1 MVGLV
6 EESATMRVTHREEA
20 RMRGDDH
27 QQAGMWSYI
36 APEQRVP
43 ADHPLRPIRA
53 MVDTILA
60 ELSPAFAPLYSPV
73 GRPSI
78 PPEKLLRA
86 LLQQVL
92 YSTRSERL
100 LMEQLD
106 YNLLFRW
113 FVGLNMD
120 DAVWDPTVF
129 TKNRERLL
137 AGDIAEAFFARVLAQ
152 ARQRGLLSDEHFTV
166 DGTLIEAWASLKS
179 FKRTD
184 APVEP
189 PDDPG
194 NPTVDFHGERRSNVT
209 HGSTTDPDARL
220 VRKAKGH
227 EAKLAYQGH
236 VLMDNRHGLAVEG
249 CVTRASGYGER
260 AAALEM
266 LGHVATTH
274 RVTVGADKGY
284 DTRDFVEAL
293 RLVQVTPQGSAPGP
307 RSSRRRGEVAEAD
320 QVVDRQAE
328 DEHPVHA
335 SPAAM
340 ARLAQ
345 QADGLEPAEDL
356 FDALA
361 FPLADSVPGV
371 AGGALIDRTRPIRGV
386 LRHVRRH
393 LDEPEGLDEVPRV
406 IAFVGPDGDPVRGR
420 HVAEHLQ
427 RRGALPV
434 PARPGDAALD
444 RQAVAIVHEHVPLIG
459 ELGLVALRFA
469 DQPRVGV

>member
-1 MVGLV
+1 
-6 EESATMRVTHREEA
+6 
-20 RMRGDDH
+20 MRGDDR
-27 QQAGMWSYI
+27 QQAGMWSYLS
-36 APEQRVP
+36 PEQRVP

-60 ELSPAFAPLYSPV
+60 ELFPEFATLYSPV

-86 LLQQVL
+86 LLLQVL

-120 DAVWDPTVF
+120 DAVWDATVF

-137 AGDIAEAFFARVLAQ
+137 AGDIAQAFFARVLAQ
-152 ARQRGLLSDEHFTV
+152 ARQRSLLSDEHFTV

-179 FKRTD
+179 FKQKD
-184 APVEP
+184 APSGPP

-220 VRKAKGH
+220 WRKAKGH
-227 EAKLAYQGH
+227 EARLAYQGH

-249 CVTRASGYGER
+249 CVTRANGYGER

-266 LGHVATTH
+266 LGRQATGG
-274 RVTVGADKGY
+274 RITVGADKGY

-293 RLVQVTPQGSAPGP
+293 RRLEVTPHVAQNTSNRASAIDRRTTRHAGYGVSQWK
-307 RSSRRRGEVAEAD
+307 RKRVEEIIGWLKTIGLLRKTRHRGRRRVSWMFIFGL
-320 QVVDRQAE
+320 
-328 DEHPVHA
+328 
-335 SPAAM
+335 AAYNLV
-340 ARLAQ
+340 RIRNLA
-345 QADGLEPAEDL
+345 
-356 FDALA
+356 
-361 FPLADSVPGV
+361 
-371 AGGALIDRTRPIRGV
+371 
-386 LRHVRRH
+386 
-393 LDEPEGLDEVPRV
+393 
-406 IAFVGPDGDPVRGR
+406 
-420 HVAEHLQ
+420 
-427 RRGALPV
+427 
-434 PARPGDAALD
+434 AAT
-444 RQAVAIVHEHVPLIG
+444 G
-459 ELGLVALRFA
+459 
-469 DQPRVGV
+469 